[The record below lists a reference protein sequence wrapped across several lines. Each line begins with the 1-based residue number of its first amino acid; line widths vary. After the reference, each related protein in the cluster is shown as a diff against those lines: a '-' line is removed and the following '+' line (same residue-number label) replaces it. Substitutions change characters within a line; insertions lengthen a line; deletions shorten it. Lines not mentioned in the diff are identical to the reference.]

1 MKYENQAL
9 YPAEAHSCSGRSWTE
24 RQSCKETVTLE
35 NIHAKTHK
43 LHPGSLVS
51 VRNPVHVKNG
61 KSKFSE
67 PLKVTQQRVSYT
79 LTDGKTWDASLLS
92 VLPETFTLP
101 AEEQGP
107 TEPATSNSV
116 RDRSQRNRK
125 QPAWIKDY
133 VSWEYTW
140 GTRKKTVLLIVI
152 GEVTPR
158 LSLQNIFSFLKAF
171 CCYPTRGKC
180 CVLKASTI
188 AGH

>member
-1 MKYENQAL
+1 M
-9 YPAEAHSCSGRSWTE
+9 
-24 RQSCKETVTLE
+24 
-35 NIHAKTHK
+35 
-43 LHPGSLVS
+43 S

-133 VSWEYTW
+133 VS
-140 GTRKKTVLLIVI
+140 
-152 GEVTPR
+152 
-158 LSLQNIFSFLKAF
+158 
-171 CCYPTRGKC
+171 
-180 CVLKASTI
+180 
-188 AGH
+188 